1 MPTTTTKMRSR
12 PQVYP
17 RLAFHVIRA
26 IAFIS
31 AAIVSGI
38 LIYFCIQLKHDG
50 FKLPWTFIVI
60 LLSSLLSLLALL
72 VTSLI
77 YAFAFLN
84 PLLNLISNSSIL
96 LVWTVGIALLT
107 YNMYGTLGHS
117 CSRTNWANNDGMMI
131 CRTYKAFYSFNIF
144 GWLAQ
149 VALIILDIR
158 SRRKQTAL
166 GRYNRMM
173 MASGG
178 AAAAADDKDKDVRL
192 NDLDHSYNPYG
203 GGGTAGTETY
213 PQSHSQSQSQSQ
225 SQPLYPHSHSQ
236 SQDDVPY
243 GVTDYSSSSAR
254 QMYRPAP
261 APARAQAPAPT
272 YSSSSAYTGYN
283 YNSGYGQGQGHQIR
297 MDQFTSS
304 GGGGGG
310 GGGGGRYDRFNPQ
323 SYANGGYG
331 YGPQR

>member
-1 MPTTTTKMRSR
+1 MPTTKMRSR

-17 RLAFHVIRA
+17 RLAFHVIRG

-31 AAIVSGI
+31 ASVVSGI
-38 LIYFCIQLKHDG
+38 LIYFCLQLKHDG

-72 VTSLI
+72 VTSLV

-117 CSRTNWANNDGMMI
+117 CSRANWANDDGMMI

-149 VALIILDIR
+149 VALIVLDVR

-166 GRYNRMM
+166 GRYNKM
-173 MASGG
+173 MAEG
-178 AAAAADDKDKDVRL
+178 AAAADDKDVVRL
-192 NDLDHSYNPYG
+192 NHLDPYSYG
-203 GGGTAGTETY
+203 SGTGTGTGTGADARAGSTAGTETQ
-213 PQSHSQSQSQSQ
+213 PQYDQSQT
-225 SQPLYPHSHSQ
+225 QPLYHSHSHSQ
-236 SQDDVPY
+236 SEDDVPY
-243 GVTDYSSSSAR
+243 GVTDYSASR
-254 QMYRPAP
+254 QMYRPAQ
-261 APARAQAPAPT
+261 ARAPAPT
-272 YSSSSAYTGYN
+272 YSSSAYGGYD
-283 YNSGYGQGQGHQIR
+283 NSGYGHGQGQIR
-297 MDQFTSS
+297 MDQFS

-310 GGGGGRYDRFNPQ
+310 GGGGGRQYDHFNAQ
-323 SYANGGYG
+323 SYSNGGYG